1 MQPDPEDAASGGP
14 LLKKSATGSSP
25 LKLPVEGPSL
35 LKPPAEGPS
44 VLKPPAEGRSLQK
57 PTAKGPSLLS
67 IFTVVFNEK
76 MFDCLFQNVTRQEP
90 VIHPNQYVLP
100 ASKFCGDTVYNT
112 TYQVLIKLYFNEAT

>member
-1 MQPDPEDAASGGP
+1 MQPYPRDPLSGAP
-14 LLKKSATGSSP
+14 LLKKSATGCSL

-35 LKPPAEGPS
+35 LKPPAEGSSPQ
-44 VLKPPAEGRSLQK
+44 KPPAEGPTVQK
-57 PTAKGPSLLS
+57 LTAKGPSLLS
-67 IFTVVFNEK
+67 IFTIVFNEK

-112 TYQVLIKLYFNEAT
+112 TYQVLITVYFNEAT